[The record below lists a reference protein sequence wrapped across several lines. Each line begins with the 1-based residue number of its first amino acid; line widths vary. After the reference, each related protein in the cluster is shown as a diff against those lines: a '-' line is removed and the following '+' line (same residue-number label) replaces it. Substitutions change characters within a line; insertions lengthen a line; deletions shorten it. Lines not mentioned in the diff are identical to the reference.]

1 MIIYQTIKLEIEI
14 YSLWRIKLH
23 NYIIAYDITD
33 KKRLPKIKKIA
44 YSYALGGQKSAV
56 EAPLDVKLMKSLV
69 QELET
74 LLEDDDKV
82 NIIRVSKNPILL
94 GKAKNVVFEKNGVI
108 IL

>member
-1 MIIYQTIKLEIEI
+1 MQ
-14 YSLWRIKLH
+14 
-23 NYIIAYDITD
+23 NFIIAYDIPD

-69 QELET
+69 QELEA
-74 LLEDDDKV
+74 LLEDNDKV
-82 NIIRVSKNPILL
+82 NIIRVAKNPILL
-94 GKAKNVVFEKNGVI
+94 GRAKNVIFEKNGVI

>member
-1 MIIYQTIKLEIEI
+1 MLIELEA
-14 YSLWRIKLH
+14 KMK
-23 NYIIAYDITD
+23 NFIIAYDIPD

-56 EAPLDVKLMKSLV
+56 EAPLDGNLMKSLV
-69 QELET
+69 KELET

-82 NIIRVSKNPILL
+82 NIISVANNPILL
-94 GKAKNVVFEKNGVI
+94 GKAKNIVFEKNGII

>member
-1 MIIYQTIKLEIEI
+1 M
-14 YSLWRIKLH
+14 H